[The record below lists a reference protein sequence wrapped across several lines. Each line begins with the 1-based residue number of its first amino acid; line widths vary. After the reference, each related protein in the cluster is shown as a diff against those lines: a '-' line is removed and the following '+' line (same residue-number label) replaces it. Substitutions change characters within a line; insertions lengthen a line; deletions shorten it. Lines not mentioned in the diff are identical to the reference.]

1 MLNSEEGEVKRI
13 YYGFMTAFIVSPG
26 YIFVVHVGIFE
37 KESQKQIATMTGFH
51 YGTIH
56 AKHIKSIIGRFPN
69 VDSQDVEGN
78 FLQKDFRYM
87 HMPKLAKA

>member
-37 KESQKQIATMTGFH
+37 KESQKQIATMTDFH

-56 AKHIKSIIGRFPN
+56 AKHINLLSAASPTSI
-69 VDSQDVEGN
+69 
-78 FLQKDFRYM
+78 
-87 HMPKLAKA
+87 AKM